1 MKKIHRNESGA
12 ALVEFAVSAVLLF
25 TLLFGI
31 IEAGWALSNQLDVR
45 HGVRQAARVAAVIG
59 NPADDPAMDADAE
72 RDEIVRAACEAM
84 KTPFRSGAEI
94 DFRIV
99 GTDVEVRI
107 DAPSIGLTGF
117 IPGLN
122 SLNLRDTSTAFIEQ
136 TPEWV
141 DAVDLT
147 CASVGL

>member
-1 MKKIHRNESGA
+1 MKTVHKEERGA
-12 ALVEFAVSAVLLF
+12 ALVEFAVSAILLF

-31 IEAGWALSNQLDVR
+31 IEAGWALSNQLDIR

-59 NPADDPAMDADAE
+59 NPADDPAMDAAAE
-72 RDEIVRAACEAM
+72 RDAIVTAACEAM
-84 KTPFRSGAEI
+84 KTPFRDGALI
-94 DFRIV
+94 DFRIA

-107 DAPSIGLTGF
+107 DAPSNGLTGF

-122 SLNLRDTSTAFIEQ
+122 SLNLRDSSTALIEQ

-141 DAVDLT
+141 NETDLT

>member
-1 MKKIHRNESGA
+1 MKEVQSEKGA
-12 ALVEFAVSAVLLF
+12 ALVEFAISAILLF

-31 IEAGWALSNQLDVR
+31 IEAGWAFSNQLDVR

-72 RDEIVRAACEAM
+72 RDAIVTAACEAM
-84 KTPFRSGAEI
+84 KTPFRAGALIDITVAGTDAEI
-94 DFRIV
+94 
-99 GTDVEVRI
+99 RI
-107 DAPSIGLTGF
+107 DAPNTGLTGF
-117 IPGLN
+117 IGALR
-122 SLNLRDTSTAFIEQ
+122 SLTLKDTSTAFIEQ

-141 DAVDLT
+141 DATDLT